1 MTGPVAVSYT
11 HLDVYKRQE
20 QRKEFIQEYLTRG
33 KSDFKELCQKYGIS
47 EKTGHKCKNR
57 FFEYGYTLSLIHIF
71 GAVILAGAVAVSAAP
86 TAYCNDTGTEPIE
99 RPGWTL
105 VFQEEFNDAVRCV

>member
-1 MTGPVAVSYT
+1 MNRR
-11 HLDVYKRQE
+11 KRALLFGVEGSQATVME

-57 FFEYGYTLSLIHIF
+57 FF
-71 GAVILAGAVAVSAAP
+71 
-86 TAYCNDTGTEPIE
+86 
-99 RPGWTL
+99 
-105 VFQEEFNDAVRCV
+105 

>member
-1 MTGPVAVSYT
+1 MNRRTTEKEVFCLSWKESTAV
-11 HLDVYKRQE
+11 E

-57 FFEYGYTLSLIHIF
+57 FFEYGYTDLET
-71 GAVILAGAVAVSAAP
+71 GAEHRK
-86 TAYCNDTGTEPIE
+86 TARQSWMRLP
-99 RPGWTL
+99 
-105 VFQEEFNDAVRCV
+105 

>member
-1 MTGPVAVSYT
+1 MDRRTTEKEVFCLSWKESTAV
-11 HLDVYKRQE
+11 E

-57 FFEYGYTLSLIHIF
+57 FFEYGYTDLET
-71 GAVILAGAVAVSAAP
+71 GAEHRK
-86 TAYCNDTGTEPIE
+86 TARQSWMRLP
-99 RPGWTL
+99 
-105 VFQEEFNDAVRCV
+105 

>member
-1 MTGPVAVSYT
+1 MNRRTK
-11 HLDVYKRQE
+11 DKRALLFGVEGSHATVME

-57 FFEYGYTLSLIHIF
+57 FFEYGYTDLET
-71 GAVILAGAVAVSAAP
+71 GAEHRK
-86 TAYCNDTGTEPIE
+86 TARQSWMRLP
-99 RPGWTL
+99 
-105 VFQEEFNDAVRCV
+105 